1 MGVLFSLIGLLFPL
15 QLMYFFMDVNPEVI
29 AAAPEIV
36 RVYFLSFIFMGVCIW
51 ATSYFQAIM
60 MTRLPTFLITLRGIV
75 LSSLLYLLPLWLGL
89 SGVWWAMVLTEALT
103 AVLTIACVLWSN
115 KVPTPED

>member
-36 RVYFLSFIFMGVCIW
+36 RVYFLSFIFMGVCI
-51 ATSYFQAIM
+51 
-60 MTRLPTFLITLRGIV
+60 
-75 LSSLLYLLPLWLGL
+75 
-89 SGVWWAMVLTEALT
+89 
-103 AVLTIACVLWSN
+103 
-115 KVPTPED
+115 